1 MRIEERDGLII
12 LHPDEGKILFKDDI
26 ESEMVVLGKYDKP
39 ENWHE
44 KPKEEL
50 TEEIIDTEVVE
61 E

>member
-1 MRIEERDGLII
+1 MRIEERDGLTI
-12 LHPDEGKILFKDDI
+12 LYPDEGKVLFKEDI

-44 KPKEEL
+44 KSIEE
-50 TEEIIDTEVVE
+50 VE

>member
-1 MRIEERDGLII
+1 MRIVQEEGLTI
-12 LHPDEGKILFKDDI
+12 LYPDEGKILFRDDI

-44 KPKEEL
+44 KPKEE
-50 TEEIIDTEVVE
+50 IIDTEVVE